1 MTEAKYNNYSQV
13 IGQITSLALKD
24 IGDNKEGLGK
34 MTVRANGNLINVDFW
49 NPRKATTN
57 HVSRLFSRLK
67 EGQTVRVGGEMTEN
81 EYEDNIYR
89 NLRAYISAQDG
100 IKPNNFQVY
109 REDEEVEEKA
119 VLMFEGDILKM
130 DMSYDND
137 GKPTLTSKVATF
149 NRYNP
154 ETKKEDLSVARVIAN
169 TIKNLSD
176 YVKDNEGKMPH
187 VDTGQLDALFERI
200 KNDPSKANALTVLNE
215 FLALGYD
222 TNLFNINLLTLNAH
236 GEMAEE
242 CVNEFD
248 AGDNVSLGIGVYNKA
263 KTDEYGF
270 TDGSVSELRIQK
282 IRSVNEKADGVVAN
296 EDSLGDVDEEVAD
309 LDW

>member
-49 NPRKATTN
+49 NPKKATTN

-236 GEMAEE
+236 GEMAEK